1 MISDLR
7 EKSQNFAIYL
17 MFGILIFVFIFF
29 FGPQSDGCNPA
40 KGGATHRAGW
50 AATVGGQTITQ
61 QEVEIIVRRML
72 NTRERDEAGIERLR
86 HDCLMQLIDQYTV
99 AARAEALGL
108 AVSEVEVTRYIVKK
122 GENPDFMDYAKR
134 DGTFDYERWVDW
146 VHQALGTTPDDYR
159 KLVGRELLIKKY
171 LEFLGN
177 QVQVADAEVRA
188 AFDRAERTWNVEYL
202 TFDAADV
209 TLDAAAPVMSAA
221 EATAWADAHTA
232 EVQKY
237 YDDNKAQ
244 YDRDKEIKIRRI
256 TVKVAKDADPTKA
269 AAAKDEAKKKI
280 EELLAAA
287 KAPGADFVALA
298 KDKSEDSFK
307 DEGGDMGWQSREN
320 TSPENYDVFAK
331 LEVGQVSDVQEAPFG
346 FWFAKADEIR
356 APMKKT
362 LAEVKGDIALILAAD
377 SKRAEQAK
385 AKAVAA
391 LEAAKGGKAFANIL
405 HGDTPPPPP
414 PAPGSENAESTPPPA
429 PTAPETGEINEDRL
443 SFDPIFG
450 KSKEL
455 AKLLPTLTMEK
466 PLVEQVFEIEGK
478 FVIVKLKARKDPSDA
493 DFDSRKNDYVQRLRQ
508 DRQEAILGPW
518 QAMLIGTP
526 RYRQQ
531 ARQMTAAS
539 GLVDSLPEPGK
550 DTGIEINAEAFPV
563 PAEPSAPASK
573 AEG

>member
-40 KGGATHRAGW
+40 RGGGGHRAGW

-61 QEVEIIVRRML
+61 QEVEILVRRVL
-72 NTRERDEAGIERLR
+72 NTRERDEAGIEHLR

-108 AVSEVEVTRYIVKK
+108 AVSEMDVTRYIVKK

-159 KLVGRELLIKKY
+159 KLVGRELLIKRY
-171 LEFLGN
+171 LDFLGN

-188 AFDRAERTWNVEYL
+188 VFDRTERTWNVEYM

-209 TLDAAAPVMSAA
+209 VLDANAPVMSAA
-221 EATAWADAHTA
+221 EASAWADAHKD
-232 EVQKY
+232 EIQKY
-237 YDDNKAQ
+237 YDTNRNQ

-256 TVKVAKDADPTKA
+256 TVKVAKEADATKA
-269 AAAKDEAKKKI
+269 AAAKAEARKKI
-280 EELLAAA
+280 DELLTAARA
-287 KAPGADFVALA
+287 EGADFAALA

-331 LEVGQVSDVQEAPFG
+331 LEPGKVSEVQEAAFG
-346 FWFAKADEIR
+346 FWIARADEIR
-356 APMKKT
+356 APVKKT
-362 LAEVKGDIALILAAD
+362 VDEVKGDIALILAAD
-377 SKRAEQAK
+377 AKRKEQAK
-385 AKAVAA
+385 AKADAA
-391 LEAAKGGKAFANIL
+391 LAAAKSGKTFAQIL
-405 HGDTPPPPP
+405 HPEAPAAPAPASEGAETPAPEP
-414 PAPGSENAESTPPPA
+414 PA
-429 PTAPETGEINEDRL
+429 APETGDINEDRL
-443 SFDPIFG
+443 AMDPIFS

-455 AKLLPTLTMEK
+455 AKLLPTLTMDK
-466 PLVEQVFEIEGK
+466 PLVEQVFEVDGK
-478 FVIVKLKARKDPSDA
+478 FVVVKLKARKDPTDA
-493 DFDSRKNDYVQRLRQ
+493 DFTARRNEYVQRLRQ
-508 DRQEAILGPW
+508 DRQEAIVGPW

-539 GLVDSLPEPGK
+539 GLVESLPEAGK
-550 DTGIEINAEAFPV
+550 DPSIEINVDAFPV
-563 PAEPSAPASK
+563 PAAASAPASK